1 MTASP
6 GTPCPSDLA
15 LEAHLLDPAA
25 SKLGPHL
32 AACAAC
38 AARLHAMER
47 QGEDFRR
54 FVYPVTVEK
63 VEEAAGKSRR
73 RSFWLLAPVPIFAAL
88 LAVVMLRPA
97 VQPPGDDYTGLKGAA
112 GGVGLTVFT
121 PGSAGATPL
130 ADGAHLG
137 ASAALRFRVR
147 TAEPCRLLLFSVDA
161 TGAVSRLHTEEGALP
176 PGQHDLEGGAV
187 LDGKA
192 GPERFYALCAGGL
205 AWPDVEALAKGAAGG
220 GPDAVRRAG
229 ALGGTAAKLAQ
240 ASVLVEKDAP

>member
-1 MTASP
+1 MTPP

-32 AACAAC
+32 EACAGC
-38 AARLHAMER
+38 AARLQAMER

-63 VEEAAGKSRR
+63 VEEAAEKPRR
-73 RSFWLLAPVPIFAAL
+73 RSFWLLAPVPVFAAL

-97 VQPPGDDYTGLKGAA
+97 TPPGDDYTGLKGAT

-121 PGSAGATPL
+121 PGKAGATPL

-147 TAEPCRLLLFSVDA
+147 NAEPCRLLLFSVDA
-161 TGAVSRLHTEEGALP
+161 AGAVSRLHAEEGTLA

-205 AWPDVEALAKGAAGG
+205 AWSDVEALAKGAAGG

-229 ALGGTAAKLAQ
+229 ALGGSAAKLAQ
-240 ASVLVEKDAP
+240 TSVLVEKDAP